1 MKSKDIAIAAFVSLL
16 LAALALL
23 WFAPAGLRAAP
34 DISLV
39 TLTGEKIALRDLRGQ
54 PVLVTFWA
62 TTCPGCIKEI
72 PHLVE
77 LHEELA
83 PKGLRIIG
91 VAMSYDPPNQV
102 MNLVNKRELPY
113 TIALDLDGSAAKAF
127 DDVRLTPSSFLIAPD
142 GRIVKHKIGEMDMQ
156 AVKNRILAMLG
167 ASGERG

>member
-39 TLTGEKIALRDLRGQ
+39 TLTGEKVALRDLRGQ